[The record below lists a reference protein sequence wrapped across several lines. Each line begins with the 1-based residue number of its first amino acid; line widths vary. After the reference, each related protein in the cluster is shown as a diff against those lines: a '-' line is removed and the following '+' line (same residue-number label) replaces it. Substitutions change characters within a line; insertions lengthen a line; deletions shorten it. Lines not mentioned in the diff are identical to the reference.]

1 MKRSIF
7 IIILLF
13 FMILKSLNASTRADV
28 NILEATEHIRYLSQ
42 ELVAKYLY
50 FYSNPQKK
58 SVEEE
63 LQNDLEKLVSDIRVI
78 AITTNNQ
85 DTKDMLEFL
94 IYSKDEI
101 EALMKGK
108 PDKDKALQMMD
119 YSETLLEGA
128 NNIASQYKYVYSDS
142 DKMFL
147 TSKNII
153 FYLERILKYYM
164 ANGSGLSSKLNIEQ
178 MDSAISKLE
187 DELKKIKEYEGYPDS
202 LLNSRRELEKY
213 WGINKRLIDKEKLN
227 KIFVSNIMWLTDNKL
242 EEIADLFVIYHSKNQ

>member
-1 MKRSIF
+1 MKRLIFSIIF
-7 IIILLF
+7 LLLVG
-13 FMILKSLNASTRADV
+13 IESLNASTRADV

-50 FYSNPQKK
+50 FYANPQKK
-58 SVEEE
+58 SIEDE

-101 EALMKGK
+101 EKLMSGK

-153 FYLERILKYYM
+153 FYLERVLKYYM
-164 ANGSGLSSKLNIEQ
+164 ANGSGLSSKLNREQ
-178 MDSAISKLE
+178 MESAISKLE
-187 DELKKIKEYEGYPDS
+187 DELKKIKEYNGYPKS
-202 LLNSRRELEKY
+202 LLKSRNRLEKY
-213 WGINKRLIDKEKLN
+213 WNINKKLIDKEKIN
-227 KIFVSNIMWLTDNKL
+227 KIFVSNIMLLTDKKL